1 MGARYDFSDSIA
13 VHATYR
19 MMWVDLDNASGTPD
33 IDGFRLGLGW
43 KF

>member
-1 MGARYDFSDSIA
+1 
-13 VHATYR
+13 

-33 IDGFRLGLGW
+33 IDGFRLGIGW